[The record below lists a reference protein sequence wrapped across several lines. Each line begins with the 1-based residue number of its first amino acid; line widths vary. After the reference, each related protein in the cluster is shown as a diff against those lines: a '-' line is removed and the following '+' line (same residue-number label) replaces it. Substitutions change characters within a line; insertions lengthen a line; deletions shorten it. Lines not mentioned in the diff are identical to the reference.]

1 MIAEPF
7 PPVADV
13 LPHRGPMVL
22 LSRILEHSEQHT
34 VCAVDI
40 RADALFVE
48 PAGTVPAWIG
58 LEYMAQCVA
67 AHAGLRARAR
77 GEPVRTGFLIGSRR
91 IDVRTSSFR
100 VGQTLTVV
108 ATHTW
113 GEQEAAAFA
122 CTLLDADSRTILVE
136 GTLSVFRPRT
146 LDGLLDGA
154 PE

>member
-1 MIAEPF
+1 MIAGPL

-40 RADALFVE
+40 RIDAPFVE

-67 AHAGLRARAR
+67 AHAGLRARAH

-91 IDVRTSSFR
+91 IDVRTSGFP
-100 VGQTLTVV
+100 VGQT
-108 ATHTW
+108 
-113 GEQEAAAFA
+113 
-122 CTLLDADSRTILVE
+122 ADRGGHAHL
-136 GTLSVFRPRT
+136 G
-146 LDGLLDGA
+146 
-154 PE
+154 